1 MEHTDAILV
10 IDDEKNI
17 RTTLQQVLE
26 SAGYKVATAV
36 NGEDG
41 LSKLAKLA
49 FDVVL
54 LDMKLPGMDGIDV
67 LRRMRENNCETP
79 VAIITAYGTIENAV
93 EAMKLG
99 AVDYLRKPFSGPEI
113 KELVERILARPRLD
127 EGDLGTYAELMEQ
140 AKLWINRRDFR
151 QAERTIHKALA
162 LDSSRAEAFNLLGV
176 CLELRGERLEAQRRY
191 RAAVG
196 LDPTYEP
203 ARANLSRTT
212 RFDYSTEGI
221 DKGDCG
227 GKGKG

>member
-1 MEHTDAILV
+1 MEQTDAVLV

-26 SAGYKVATAV
+26 SAGYEVATAV

-41 LSKLAKLA
+41 LSKLSKSR
-49 FDVVL
+49 FDMVL

-67 LRRMRENNCETP
+67 LRRMRESSYETP

-99 AVDYLRKPFSGPEI
+99 AVDYLRKPFSGSEI
-113 KELVERILARPRLD
+113 KELVERILARREAG
-127 EGDLGTYAELMEQ
+127 EGDLGTYAELMER
-140 AKLWINRRDFR
+140 AKLWINRRDFQ
-151 QAERTIHKALA
+151 QAEATLRKALA
-162 LDSSRAEAFNLLGV
+162 IDSSRAETFNLLGV
-176 CLELRGERLEAQRRY
+176 CLELRGERLEAQKRY

-203 ARANLSRTT
+203 ARGNLSRTT
-212 RFDYSTEGI
+212 RFDYSIEDI
-221 DKGDCG
+221 DKGDS
-227 GKGKG
+227 KGKG